1 MTDSMLKSQDEM
13 QRLFAEH
20 AHHVRT
26 LTSEAMKMATV
37 PGVSRPGMEGVWA
50 LAQMRAELAKANAN
64 VALAYAV
71 LMGPE
76 GVELALQALADVV
89 RDLQPS

>member
-1 MTDSMLKSQDEM
+1 MTDSMLKSADEM

-26 LTSEAMKMATV
+26 LTSEAMKLATI
-37 PGVSRPGMEGVWA
+37 PGINQPANEGVREMA
-50 LAQMRAELAKANAN
+50 RLRAELAKANAN

-71 LMGPE
+71 IMGPE
-76 GVELALQALADVV
+76 GVELALQALAEVV